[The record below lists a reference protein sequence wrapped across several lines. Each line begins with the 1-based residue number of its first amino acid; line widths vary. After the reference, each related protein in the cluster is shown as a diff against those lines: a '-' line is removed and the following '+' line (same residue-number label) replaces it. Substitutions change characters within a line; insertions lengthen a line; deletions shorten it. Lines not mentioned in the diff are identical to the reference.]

1 MTLLN
6 TKNIKK
12 ITTKICKDK
21 YFTYFVAVIT
31 LVIIS
36 ETIRNPEQVLLLGL
50 KKVLNK
56 LIIKLGIILG
66 CLYIGYYNQILGILI
81 LLNLF
86 FITNMSEKIE
96 FFVNN
101 LPNLVDKNRIL
112 QYEKNYKSPLGD
124 KKPTPTKDIQNE
136 DKDED
141 KVKAKEKANA
151 KAINT
156 ENENNNE
163 VQNHIKLQESE
174 EISSLKNA
182 NTLEKEEKEI
192 EKEAK
197 KITKKIDLGELDT
210 TDLETDLDDSPEMKR
225 KKNIYLKYYR
235 KNKKNKKKELDDKG
249 FAERDDASVLNKESL
264 QEHQKRKNKNKK
276 FKEDLIDELK
286 SVETEYQEEE
296 RLKETQDK
304 TLEHQI
310 KKSNYDKKRNLRILE
325 DTEEEDSSS
334 SESSD
339 SSSSE
344 SSSDSDKEYEDVSL
358 TEAREHVLKKLRNK
372 MKKEYITNT

>member
-101 LPNLVDKNRIL
+101 LPNLVDKNKIL

-124 KKPTPTKDIQNE
+124 KKSTPTKDIQNE

-141 KVKAKEKANA
+141 KVKDKVKAKTKA

-156 ENENNNE
+156 ESDNNE
-163 VQNHIKLQESE
+163 VKNHIKLQESE
-174 EISSLKNA
+174 EIGSKTNA
-182 NTLEKEEKEI
+182 NTQEKEI

-197 KITKKIDLGELDT
+197 KITEKIDSGELDT
-210 TDLETDLDDSPEMKR
+210 TDLETDLDDSAETKR

-249 FAERDDASVLNKESL
+249 FAERDDPSVLNKESL
-264 QEHQKRKNKNKK
+264 QEHQKRKKKNKK